1 MNKEFIDLTLLL
13 EEELYKITEK
23 EQKRIYK
30 ALKQDLN
37 DLLSEIS
44 DVVIK
49 NSIDDNLL
57 SVKMLDKKALKKDFS
72 KRIRELIKGQYSTE
86 KTLTGE
92 ILENASKH
100 KYNMDSYVFSLG
112 IDVNYKLKKL
122 SNYKLK
128 QIIDHKIKSELWSD
142 RIWKNKKVLEKD
154 LKRDIYRILDGKTDV
169 NKIEKTIRNKFNQDA
184 HKTKRLL
191 RTEVARVQNEV
202 NEVWAKDH
210 DMKQQLFMATLD
222 NKTST
227 ICRDYDGKVYE
238 FDDSD
243 KPIPPLHPNCR
254 SLLVNVPFEGWK
266 PTVRR
271 DNITKENV
279 NYSTY
284 KEWIENQ

>member
-1 MNKEFIDLTLLL
+1 
-13 EEELYKITEK
+13 
-23 EQKRIYK
+23 
-30 ALKQDLN
+30 
-37 DLLSEIS
+37 
-44 DVVIK
+44 
-49 NSIDDNLL
+49 
-57 SVKMLDKKALKKDFS
+57 
-72 KRIRELIKGQYSTE
+72 
-86 KTLTGE
+86 
-92 ILENASKH
+92 
-100 KYNMDSYVFSLG
+100 MDSYVFSLG